1 MKKNSKYL
9 FFGIIFGFALSRV
22 GASDYNLIFLM
33 FAGEDF
39 KLAYVILSA
48 IVVAAIGMRVL
59 AKKGY
64 KGYKGL
70 EIKVKKK
77 PFNRNTVLGGIIFG
91 IGWGISGACPG
102 TVLAQV
108 GEGKLLGIVSML
120 GMILGTYAYALL
132 AEGKGKKDA

>member
-1 MKKNSKYL
+1 MNRNLKYL
-9 FFGIIFGFALSRV
+9 LFGLVFGFTLSRV

-33 FAGEDF
+33 FAGKDF

-48 IVVAAIGMRVL
+48 IIVAAIGMRFL
-59 AKKGY
+59 AMKGY

-70 EIKVKKK
+70 DITVKKK
-77 PFNRNTVLGGIIFG
+77 PLNRNTIIGGMIFG
-91 IGWGISGACPG
+91 VGWGISGACPG

-108 GEGKLLGIVSML
+108 GEGKLLGLITML

-132 AEGKGKKDA
+132 NERKSKQG